1 MSRMSRSSL
10 LIGFFAGGWAATL
23 LLVFVP
29 ALGLRGAMADDP
41 PNTPILP
48 PAGSNTPTPAP
59 SATGPTLPSPPSSTF
74 ERGAPNPGGG
84 NSDSNNRAIALA
96 ASAPGGDAVVYYF
109 DTVAQRVLVY
119 QYKGLVSGNRPLRR
133 GDKGGLRLLAARH
146 IDYDLRAE
154 GYRDLSEFTREQLKE
169 KFEAVWGK
177 KKAADKGAGGLP
189 TKVIDASK

>member
-1 MSRMSRSSL
+1 MSRMSL
-10 LIGFFAGGWAATL
+10 LVGFLAGGWAATL

-29 ALGLRGAMADDP
+29 AMGLKGAMADDP
-41 PNTPILP
+41 PTPILP
-48 PAGSNTPTPAP
+48 PAGSTPVGPP
-59 SATGPTLPSPPSSTF
+59 NATGPSLPIPPSNTF
-74 ERGAPNPGGG
+74 DRGSPNPNSGG

-96 ASAPGGDAVVYYF
+96 ASAPGGDSVVYYF

-119 QYKGLVSGNRPLRR
+119 QYKGLVSGNRALRK

-154 GYRDLSEFTREQLKE
+154 GYRDLSEFTREELKA
-169 KFEAVWGK
+169 KFEAVFGK
-177 KKAADKGAGGLP
+177 KKAGKKGGGLP